1 MNKMCPQCKTINPP
15 VRESNGMHFL
25 TYCKHQIGIKSYI
38 FGLIVI
44 PKYCNAIN
52 EFDMEDDDWIYLNDK
67 NENTNKEKEMKTIKC
82 KDKGKNKISLEG
94 ITAII
99 ENTQVDC
106 ELDIIGA
113 GILIKLYYATNK
125 DRSKMKKRL
134 NKKLNKSKNTQSV
147 IIGKYDYEDYD
158 GDDVG
163 GF

>member
-1 MNKMCPQCKTINPP
+1 MCPQCKTINPP
-15 VRESNGMHFL
+15 VSEDGGGWHL
-25 TYCKHQIGIKSYI
+25 VTQCKHQIGTKSYL
-38 FGLIVI
+38 FGLIVR
-44 PKYCNAIN
+44 PRYCNAIN
-52 EFDMEDDDWIYLNDK
+52 EFDMEDNDWIYLDDK
-67 NENTNKEKEMKTIKC
+67 NENINKEKEMKTIKC
-82 KDKGKNKISLEG
+82 KDKGRNRISLEG

-113 GILIKLYYATNK
+113 GILIKLYYETNK

-134 NKKLNKSKNTQSV
+134 NKKLNKSENTQSV
-147 IIGKYDYEDYD
+147 IIGRYDYEDYD